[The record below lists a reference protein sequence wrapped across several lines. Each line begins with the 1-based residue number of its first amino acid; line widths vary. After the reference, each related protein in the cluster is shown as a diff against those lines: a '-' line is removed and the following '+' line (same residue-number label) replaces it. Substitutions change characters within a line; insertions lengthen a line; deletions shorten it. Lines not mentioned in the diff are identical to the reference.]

1 MGESQQWTS
10 DPGVP
15 RPSRPTQVRRI
26 RESDLEGTA
35 TQLGTVA
42 GKLVAVYRG
51 IRRTLKEQ
59 KKEQKQKSGGLSAWM
74 KERAEER
81 RQAAAQ
87 RISEWRRA
95 ALDKTAEPRRRRQN
109 RAGQH
114 EYPLHVVLAAAAV
127 GLLFGAVLG
136 VLKVRNR

>member
-1 MGESQQWTS
+1 MGGSQQWAS

-15 RPSRPTQVRRI
+15 RPSRPMQVRRI
-26 RESDLEGTA
+26 RESDLERTA

-42 GKLVAVYRG
+42 GKAVAVYRG
-51 IRRTLKEQ
+51 IRRTLK
-59 KKEQKQKSGGLSAWM
+59 KQKQESSGLSAWM

-109 RAGQH
+109 RAGEQ
-114 EYPLHVVLAAAAV
+114 EYPLHVVLAAGAV

-136 VLKVRNR
+136 VLKVHNR